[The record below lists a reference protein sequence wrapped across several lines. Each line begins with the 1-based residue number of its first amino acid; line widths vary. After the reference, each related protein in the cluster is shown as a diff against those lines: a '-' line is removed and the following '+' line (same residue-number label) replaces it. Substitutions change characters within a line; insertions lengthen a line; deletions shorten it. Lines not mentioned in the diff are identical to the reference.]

1 MQLKSRKI
9 MLGVT
14 GGIAAY
20 KALELTR
27 LFIRAGA
34 TVRPVMTR
42 AATEFITPLSLSTLA
57 RSKVQTDMFGANEEF
72 DIDHISLAQECDV
85 IVVAPAT
92 ANIIAKVAAG
102 IADDLLSTII
112 AAATVPVLFA
122 PAMNTAMWE
131 SPILQANIRR
141 LSGLGFHFVEPARGE
156 LACGT
161 EGKGKLADVTAIF
174 EAVGEVLGDTAIARA
189 EVKESAKAS
198 AKHDLAGETVL
209 VTAGPTRE
217 AIDPVRYVSNR
228 SSGRMGYALAAAAK
242 ERGADVLLISGPTGL
257 TVPAGVRF
265 TAITTAKEMHEACM
279 ERYGDTTLV
288 IMAAAIA
295 DYAPVNVAKEKLKK
309 SGREMTVEMERTLDV
324 LKSMSAERTGQLLV
338 GFALETENLLENA
351 IKKLK
356 EKGLDMVVANGV
368 SGIDSEQNRVTI
380 LDSSGGIEE
389 FASMDKVRVAEKIL
403 DHAVALLGSVQT

>member
-1 MQLKSRKI
+1 MELKSKNI

-42 AATEFITPLSLSTLA
+42 AAAEFITPLSLSTLA

-72 DIDHISLAQECDV
+72 DIDHLSLAQECDV

-92 ANIIAKVAAG
+92 ANIIAKAAAG

-141 LSGLGFHFVEPARGE
+141 LSGLGFHFVEPASGE

-161 EGKGKLADVTAIF
+161 EGKGKLADVIAIF
-174 EAVGEVLGDTAIARA
+174 EAVEKVLGDTAIARA
-189 EVKESAKAS
+189 EVKAS
-198 AKHDLAGETVL
+198 AKHDLTGETVL

-242 ERGADVLLISGPTGL
+242 ERGADVLLVSGPTGL
-257 TVPAGVRF
+257 AVPAGVRF
-265 TAITTAKEMHEACM
+265 TAVTTAKEMHEACM
-279 ERYGDTTLV
+279 ERYGETTLV

-295 DYAPVNVAKEKLKK
+295 DYAPINVAPEKIKK
-309 SGREMTVEMERTLDV
+309 SSAEMTVEMERTRDV

-338 GFALETENLLENA
+338 GFALETENMVENA
-351 IKKLK
+351 LKKLK

-403 DHAVALLGSVQT
+403 DRAVTLLGSVQT